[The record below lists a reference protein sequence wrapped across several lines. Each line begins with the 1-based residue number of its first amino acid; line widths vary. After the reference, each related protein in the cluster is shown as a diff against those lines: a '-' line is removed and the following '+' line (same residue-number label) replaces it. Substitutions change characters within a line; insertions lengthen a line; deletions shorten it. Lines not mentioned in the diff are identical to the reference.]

1 MGEIS
6 KAVENL
12 INRNFISNKPN
23 QKIWTDITE
32 FIIPA
37 AKIYLSSIIDS
48 FDRMVSAWKIN
59 TNPDAELINSML
71 DEYHETLKNGE
82 NPIVHSDCG
91 AYQDGFQRSMYKK
104 GCSSNSFACKEFF

>member
-1 MGEIS
+1 MKENHPVAKIKKTKKYSSYMGEIS

-48 FDRMVSAWKIN
+48 FDRMVSDYSAQV
-59 TNPDAELINSML
+59 D
-71 DEYHETLKNGE
+71 
-82 NPIVHSDCG
+82 
-91 AYQDGFQRSMYKK
+91 Q
-104 GCSSNSFACKEFF
+104 SFRLC